1 MLIVKTSTSAS
12 ALSAPN
18 YVFTQVVVPQDQSP
32 QVESVKVCVV
42 GVNKNFRVY
51 GGVRIFVAVQVG
63 KVTVKS
69 TPNESPGLFFAAVT
83 SAASTVTANTAGEGT
98 AVTKTLSKASFVSII
113 GPASVSTLLIL
124 VYIFTG
130 A

>member
-1 MLIVKTSTSAS
+1 VLIVKTSTSAS

-18 YVFTQVVVPQDQSP
+18 YVFLQVVVPQDQSP

-69 TPNESPGLFFAAVT
+69 TPNESPG
-83 SAASTVTANTAGEGT
+83 
-98 AVTKTLSKASFVSII
+98 
-113 GPASVSTLLIL
+113 
-124 VYIFTG
+124 
-130 A
+130 